1 MPIIS
6 TIGRKSLKVRLLMA
20 GIFLLLITGAVTM
33 VYPFLLMVSGSGKS
47 AMDTPDMELIP
58 KFLTSDDVL
67 WAKYTE
73 GLFNEKLSMFQQ
85 VYQSDTVSFRMV
97 TPPAEPNAKLA
108 ESWGEFIKQTS
119 LPETTYTIGFV
130 STPVSKTIPRCLR
143 EFAHEMQRRFD
154 GDIENI
160 NESLGTDYV
169 GWNAFSLP
177 TESFL
182 LRREIPIATPF
193 AGLFTEFKA
202 HQPIDLRYYFSPEGF
217 YKEYLRTQYGREIE
231 KYNQAHN
238 TKYESYSQV
247 HLDRRVPSGP
257 GRTEQEL
264 KDWEEFVRSIL
275 NLLWIRADSNA
286 APLYRDYLRAKYTSI
301 AGLNHNY
308 DTKYTSFKQVPLIE
322 TPPNE
327 GLALSDW
334 GTFIEGWVDPDTGK
348 TYKLPLDMIRIHSAE
363 FMFRDHLKAAHGTL
377 ENANA
382 ALGTNYTTWLDII
395 APQEDFQYLAFKQQ
409 TGAIRWEFV
418 KRNYLMVIDYMV
430 LHGRGIMNTAI
441 YCTLAVL
448 GALIVNPLAAYALSR
463 YKPPSAYKILLFLM
477 LTMAF
482 PPLVTMIPQFLML
495 RELGMLNTFWALVLP
510 GLANG
515 YQIFLLKGF
524 FDSLPK
530 ELYESAALDGAG
542 EFRMFWQFTMALS
555 KPILAVIAL
564 GAFNLAYANFMF
576 ALLICQDEKMWTLMV
591 WLYQLQQQSGQGVIY
606 ASLILAAVPTFLMFA
621 FTQNIIMRGI
631 VVPVEK

>member
-6 TIGRKSLKVRLLMA
+6 TIGRKSLKVRLLIA
-20 GIFLLLITGAVTM
+20 GIFILLIAGALTM
-33 VYPFLLMVSGSGKS
+33 LYPFLLMVSGSGKS

-58 KFLTSDDVL
+58 RYLEDDNVL

-73 GLFNEKLSMFQQ
+73 GLFNEKLGMLQQ
-85 VYQSDTVSFRMV
+85 VYQNDTISFRKV
-97 TPPAEPNAKLA
+97 TPPARPNAKLA
-108 ESWGEFIKQTS
+108 EAWGQFITKTP

-130 STPVSKTIPRCLR
+130 KADVSKTVPRSLR
-143 EFAHEMQRRFD
+143 EFANEMQQRFD
-154 GDIENI
+154 GNIENL
-160 NESLGTDYV
+160 NESLGTDFA
-169 GWNAFSLP
+169 GWNSFYLP
-177 TESFL
+177 LESYL
-182 LRREIPIATPF
+182 LRRQIPIITPI
-193 AGLFTEFKA
+193 GKLFTEFKA
-202 HQPIDLRYYFSPEGF
+202 RQPVDLRYYFSPEGF
-217 YKEYLRTQYGREIE
+217 YKEYLRTQYGRDIK
-231 KYNQAHN
+231 KYNQSHG
-238 TKYESYSQV
+238 TKYKSYSQV
-247 HLDRRVPSGP
+247 HLDRRAPTGP

-264 KDWEEFVRSIL
+264 KDWEVFARSIL
-275 NLLWIRADSNA
+275 NLLWIRTESNA
-286 APLYRDYLRAKYTSI
+286 APLYRDYLQAKYTSI
-301 AGLNHNY
+301 AGLNRNY
-308 DTKYTSFKQVPLIE
+308 GTKYTSFKQIPLIE
-322 TPPNE
+322 IPPNE

-334 GTFIEGWVDPDTGK
+334 GTFIEGWIDPDTGK
-348 TYKLPLDMIRIHSAE
+348 TYKLPLDMIRIDSVE
-363 FMFRDHLKAAHGTL
+363 FMFRDHLKATYGTL
-377 ENANA
+377 DKANA
-382 ALGTNYTTWLDII
+382 ALGTNHTKWLDVT

-409 TGAIRWEFV
+409 TGDIRWEFV
-418 KRNYLMVIDYMV
+418 TRNYLAVIDYIV
-430 LHGRGIMNTAI
+430 LHGRGIINTAI
-441 YCTLAVL
+441 YCVLAVL

-463 YKPPSAYKILLFLM
+463 YKPPSAYKVLLFLM

-495 RELGMLNTFWALVLP
+495 REFGMLNTFWALILP

-564 GAFNLAYANFMF
+564 GAFNIAYANFMF

-591 WLYQLQQQSGQGVIY
+591 WLYQLQQKSGQGVIY
-606 ASLILAAVPTFLMFA
+606 ASLILAAIPTFLMFA